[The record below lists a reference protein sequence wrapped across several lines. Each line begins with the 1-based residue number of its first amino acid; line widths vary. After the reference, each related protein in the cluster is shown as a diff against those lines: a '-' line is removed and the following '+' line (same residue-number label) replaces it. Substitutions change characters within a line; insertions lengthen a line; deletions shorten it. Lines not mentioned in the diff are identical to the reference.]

1 MNIILFGPPGA
12 GKGTQ
17 AQFIVKK
24 HNYFQLSTGNLL
36 REEVKLETSLG
47 KKIEALISN
56 GKFASDEIVNTLLKK
71 SITNLKFRDRII
83 FDGYPRNVDQA
94 KNLESILEEFDQTI
108 GHIIFLNVSKDIIE
122 KRIMGRMTCDKCNM
136 TLNEFFN
143 KDQIELHPCGKE
155 FLKKRKDDNFEIVV
169 AIASCQDRS
178 QAKQI
183 RTLFLNE
190 KKKIHG
196 MAFKDN
202 TISLLPNSA
211 GRILLDS
218 DCDGQAI
225 STASTETPQ
234 KNNTQDTTYNVPN
247 DMGKDS
253 LAKMATDSALKMC
266 QSVSD
271 KVSLP
276 MTVDSI
282 TTWDALG
289 CFNIDNK
296 VNGVYRYTIAGG
308 RVTADSIKGQWSKQ
322 KNAWCTN
329 PDQYAALKQMN
340 VEFYY
345 SDTSGTF
352 IGKNVFTINDC
363 D

>member
-155 FLKKRKDDNFEIVV
+155 FLKKRKDDNFDVVV
-169 AIASCQDRS
+169 ARYETYM
-178 QAKQI
+178 K
-183 RTLFLNE
+183 TT
-190 KKKIHG
+190 K
-196 MAFKDN
+196 
-202 TISLLPNSA
+202 PV
-211 GRILLDS
+211 LD
-218 DCDGQAI
+218 
-225 STASTETPQ
+225 
-234 KNNTQDTTYNVPN
+234 
-247 DMGKDS
+247 
-253 LAKMATDSALKMC
+253 
-266 QSVSD
+266 
-271 KVSLP
+271 
-276 MTVDSI
+276 
-282 TTWDALG
+282 
-289 CFNIDNK
+289 
-296 VNGVYRYTIAGG
+296 
-308 RVTADSIKGQWSKQ
+308 
-322 KNAWCTN
+322 
-329 PDQYAALKQMN
+329 
-340 VEFYY
+340 FY
-345 SDTSGTF
+345 S
-352 IGKNVFTINDC
+352 KNVNFTEIDGAAEIEQITNKINAVLNV
-363 D
+363 